1 MEQKEELKV
10 YLFEV
15 TRDKKAE
22 EGQPPCGRE
31 SPVAVYAFDG
41 DPAPTVEYN
50 KYWDHGCAGNLNL
63 MAKDERWIE
72 NNLDSALDS
81 VGEEGFRP
89 QMNTIVKLVD
99 TLEEPGKW
107 FELCLGDER
116 NTKLRVT
123 RLQGLPEIDVEAT
136 IENSDLNVMQKWVIR
151 INGKPLF
158 DEGGTLYGKGSLN
171 TTTVFRPNLLKELG
185 RCWEELIAHRKDG
198 LEVAVTVVED
208 SSADST
214 VRTMRIAAKS
224 REELGRALNA
234 VGVLR
239 PNEVEPDVVIGQG
252 DEPTT
257 FVANV
262 RLTDVVS

>member
-1 MEQKEELKV
+1 MEQKKELKV

-22 EGQPPCGRE
+22 AGQPPCGRE
-31 SPVAVYAFDG
+31 SRVAEYAFDG

-50 KYWDHGCAGNLNL
+50 KYWDHGCDGSLNL
-63 MAKDERWIE
+63 MAKDGRWVE
-72 NNLDSALDS
+72 NGLDSALSS

-89 QMNTIVKLVD
+89 QINTIVKLID

-151 INGKPLF
+151 IYGKPLF
-158 DEGGTLYGKGSLN
+158 DEGGTLYGRGSLN

-198 LEVAVTVVED
+198 LEVAVTIVED

-214 VRTMRIAAKS
+214 VRMMRIAAKT

-234 VGVLR
+234 VGVLH
-239 PNEVEPDVVIGQG
+239 PDEVEPDVVLGRG
-252 DEPTT
+252 DAPTM

>member
-15 TRDKKAE
+15 TTDAKDE
-22 EGQPPCGRE
+22 TGQPCGRGAA
-31 SPVAVYAFDG
+31 VKVYAFDG

-50 KYWDHGCAGNLNL
+50 KYWDHGCDGNLNL
-63 MAKDERWIE
+63 TAKDGSWIE

-99 TLEEPGKW
+99 ALEEPGKW

-136 IENSDLNVMQKWVIR
+136 IENSDLNVMQKWAIH
-151 INGKPLF
+151 IDGKPLF

-214 VRTMRIAAKS
+214 VRTMRIAAKT
-224 REELGRALNA
+224 REELGAALNA

-239 PNEVEPDVVIGQG
+239 PDEVEPDVVLGRG
-252 DEPTT
+252 DAPTT

-262 RLTDVVS
+262 RLTDVIS

>member
-1 MEQKEELKV
+1 MEQKEGLKV

-15 TRDKKAE
+15 TRDAKDE
-22 EGQPPCGRE
+22 TGQPCGRGAA
-31 SPVAVYAFDG
+31 VKVYAFDG

-50 KYWDHGCAGNLNL
+50 KYWDHGCDGNLNL
-63 MAKDERWIE
+63 TAKDGSWIE
-72 NNLDSALDS
+72 NSLDSALDS

-99 TLEEPGKW
+99 ALEEPGKW

-123 RLQGLPEIDVEAT
+123 RLRGLPEIDVEAT
-136 IENSDLNVMQKWVIR
+136 IENSDLNVMQKWTIR

-214 VRTMRIAAKS
+214 VRTMRIAAKT
-224 REELGRALNA
+224 REELNRALNA

-239 PNEVEPDVVIGQG
+239 PDEVDPDVVVGQG
-252 DEPTT
+252 DAPTT

-262 RLTDVVS
+262 RLTDVIS

>member
-1 MEQKEELKV
+1 MEKEELKV

-31 SPVAVYAFDG
+31 SPVAEYAFTG
-41 DPAPTVEYN
+41 DPKPRVDYN
-50 KYWDHGCAGNLNL
+50 RYWDHGDGCLNL
-63 MAKDERWIE
+63 VAKDGHCVDGEL
-72 NNLDSALDS
+72 NTALNL
-81 VGEEGFRP
+81 VGDYNFRP
-89 QMNTIVKLVD
+89 QISTIVKLVE
-99 TLEEPGKW
+99 TLEKPGKW
-107 FELCLGDER
+107 FELTAGDER

-136 IENSDLNVMQKWVIR
+136 RRNSDLNVMQMWAVR
-151 INGKPLF
+151 IDGQPLF
-158 DEGGTLYGKGSLN
+158 DEGGTINGRGSLH
-171 TTTVFRPNLLKELG
+171 TTTVFRPKLLQELG
-185 RCWEELIAHRKDG
+185 RYWEELIAHRKDG

-214 VRTMRIAAKS
+214 VRTMRIAAKT
-224 REELGRALNA
+224 REELNRALNA

-239 PNEVEPDVVIGQG
+239 PDEVDPDVVVGQG
-252 DEPTT
+252 DAPTT

-262 RLTDVVS
+262 RLTDVIS

>member
-1 MEQKEELKV
+1 MEQKQELKV

-15 TRDKKAE
+15 TRDKNDE
-22 EGQPPCGRE
+22 DGQPCGRV

-50 KYWDHGCAGNLNL
+50 KYWDHGCDGNLNL
-63 MAKDERWIE
+63 TAKDQRWIE

-99 TLEEPGKW
+99 ALEEPGKW

-136 IENSDLNVMQKWVIR
+136 IENSDLNVMQKWVIH

-158 DEGGTLYGKGSLN
+158 DEGGTINGKGSLY

-214 VRTMRIAAKS
+214 VRTMRIAART

-239 PNEVEPDVVIGQG
+239 PDEVEPDVVIGRG
-252 DEPTT
+252 DAPTT

-262 RLTDVVS
+262 RLTDVIS

>member
-1 MEQKEELKV
+1 MEQKKELKV

-15 TRDKKAE
+15 TRDKETE

-31 SPVAVYAFDG
+31 SPVAGYAFEG

-50 KYWDHGCAGNLNL
+50 KYWERGGDGCLNL
-63 MAKDERWIE
+63 VAKDGRWIDGG
-72 NNLDSALDS
+72 LDCVLDC
-81 VGEEGFRP
+81 VGDYGFRP
-89 QMNTIVKLVD
+89 QTTTILKLVEA
-99 TLEEPGKW
+99 LEEPGKW
-107 FELCLGDER
+107 FELCLGDDR

-123 RLQGLPEIDVEAT
+123 RCRGLPEIDVEAT
-136 IENSDLNVMQKWVIR
+136 KKNSDLNVMQKWTVR

-158 DEGGTLYGKGSLN
+158 DEGGTLNGKGSLL

-185 RCWEELIAHRKDG
+185 RCWEELIAHRKPG
-198 LEVAVTVVED
+198 VAVAVTVVEE

-214 VRTMRIAAKS
+214 VRTMRIAAET
-224 REELGRALNA
+224 REDLNCALNA

-239 PNEVEPDVVIGQG
+239 PDEVEPDVVIGQG
-252 DEPTT
+252 DAPTT

-262 RLTDVVS
+262 RLTDVIS

>member
-1 MEQKEELKV
+1 MEQKDELKV

-15 TRDKKAE
+15 TGDAKDE
-22 EGQPPCGRE
+22 TGQPCGRGAA
-31 SPVAVYAFDG
+31 VKVYAFDG
-41 DPAPTVEYN
+41 DPAPAVEYN
-50 KYWDHGCAGNLNL
+50 KYWDHGCDGCLNL
-63 MAKDERWIE
+63 IAKDGRWIE
-72 NNLDSALDS
+72 SGLDHALDS

-99 TLEEPGKW
+99 ALEEPGKW

-136 IENSDLNVMQKWVIR
+136 IENSDLNVMQKWAIR
-151 INGKPLF
+151 IYGKPLF
-158 DEGGTLYGKGSLN
+158 DEGGTLNGKGSLN
-171 TTTVFRPNLLKELG
+171 ATTVFRPNLLQELG

-214 VRTMRIAAKS
+214 VRTMRIAAKT

-239 PNEVEPDVVIGQG
+239 PDEVEPDVVLGRG
-252 DEPTT
+252 DAPTT

-262 RLTDVVS
+262 RLTDVIS

>member
-1 MEQKEELKV
+1 MEKNELKV

-15 TRDKKAE
+15 TRDIKGE
-22 EGQPPCGRE
+22 DELHHGRE
-31 SPVAVYAFDG
+31 STVAEYAFTG

-50 KYWDHGCAGNLNL
+50 RYWDHGCDGCLNL
-63 MAKDERWIE
+63 VAKDGRCIDGE
-72 NNLDSALDS
+72 LDCAIDC
-81 VGEEGFRP
+81 VGNCGFRA
-89 QMNTIVKLVD
+89 QMKTIVKLVD

-107 FELCLGDER
+107 FELYLGDAL

-136 IENSDLNVMQKWVIR
+136 KRNSDLNVMQMWTIH
-151 INGKPLF
+151 IDGKPLF

-185 RCWEELIAHRKDG
+185 RCWEELIARRKDG

-214 VRTMRIAAKS
+214 VRTMRIAARS
-224 REELGRALNA
+224 REELDRALNA

-239 PNEVEPDVVIGQG
+239 PDEVEPDVVIGQ
-252 DEPTT
+252 DHSPTT

-262 RLTDVVS
+262 RLTDVIS

>member
-1 MEQKEELKV
+1 MEQKKELKV

-15 TRDKKAE
+15 TRDAKSE
-22 EGQPPCGRE
+22 DGQPCGRKAA
-31 SPVAVYAFDG
+31 VDVYAFDG
-41 DPAPTVEYN
+41 DPAPTVECN
-50 KYWDHGCAGNLNL
+50 RYWEYGCDGSLYL
-63 MAKDERWIE
+63 TAKDGRWVE
-72 NNLDSALDS
+72 NGLDSALDS

-89 QMNTIVKLVD
+89 QMATIAKLVD
-99 TLEEPGKW
+99 ALEEPGKW

-123 RLQGLPEIDVEAT
+123 RCQGLPEIDVEAT
-136 IENSDLNVMQKWVIR
+136 IENSDLNVMQKWTIR

-158 DEGGTLYGKGSLN
+158 DEGGTLYGKSSLN

-185 RCWEELIAHRKDG
+185 RCWEELIAHRKNG

-214 VRTMRIAAKS
+214 VRTMRIAAET
-224 REELGRALNA
+224 RAGLNCALNA

-239 PNEVEPDVVIGQG
+239 PYEVEPDVVLGEG
-252 DEPTT
+252 DAPTA

-262 RLTDVVS
+262 RLTDVIA

>member
-1 MEQKEELKV
+1 MEQKDELEV

-15 TRDKKAE
+15 TRDKKGE
-22 EGQPPCGRE
+22 DGQPRGRGAA
-31 SPVAVYAFDG
+31 VAVYAFTG

-50 KYWDHGCAGNLNL
+50 KYWDLGCDGNLNL
-63 MAKDERWIE
+63 TAKDGRWVE
-72 NNLDSALDS
+72 NGLDPALDG

-99 TLEEPGKW
+99 ALEEPGKW
-107 FELCLGDER
+107 FELCLGDNR

-123 RLQGLPEIDVEAT
+123 RLQKLPEIDIEAT
-136 IENSDLNVMQKWVIR
+136 KENSDLNVMQMWAIR

-158 DEGGTLYGKGSLN
+158 DEGGTLNGKGSLL

-208 SSADST
+208 SSAGST
-214 VRTMRIAAKS
+214 VRTMRIAAKT
-224 REELGRALNA
+224 REELNRALNA

-239 PNEVEPDVVIGQG
+239 PDEVEPDVVMGQG
-252 DEPTT
+252 DASTT

-262 RLTDVVS
+262 RLTDVIS

>member
-15 TRDKKAE
+15 TRDKKGE
-22 EGQPPCGRE
+22 DGQPCGRK

-50 KYWDHGCAGNLNL
+50 KYWDHGCDGSLNL
-63 MAKDERWIE
+63 TAKDGRWVE
-72 NNLDSALDS
+72 NGLDPALVS

-89 QMNTIVKLVD
+89 QMTTIVKLVE

-136 IENSDLNVMQKWVIR
+136 IENSDLNVMQMWTIH
-151 INGKPLF
+151 IDGKPLF

-185 RCWEELIAHRKDG
+185 RCWEELIAHRKPG
-198 LEVAVTVVED
+198 VAVAVTVVED

-214 VRTMRIAAKS
+214 VRTMRIAAKT

-239 PNEVEPDVVIGQG
+239 PDEVEPDVVIGQG
-252 DEPTT
+252 DAPMT

-262 RLTDVVS
+262 RLTDVIS